1 MTYSL
6 NLDSL
11 AMLMDPTTHWS
22 AAWYRILVDSCIML
36 GIRYNGI
43 LQSTTNTNDG
53 FVNSINFYF
62 VCNSGVI
69 CKRSMTILGVNYC

>member
-11 AMLMDPTTHWS
+11 SWLMNPTTHWS
-22 AAWYRILVDSCIML
+22 AARYRILVDSCIMV
-36 GIRYNGI
+36 GIRCNGI
-43 LQSTTNTNDG
+43 LQTTNNTKDG
-53 FVNSINFYF
+53 FVNSINF

-69 CKRSMTILGVNYC
+69 CKRSMTILGVNYR